1 MPKQSPEPS
10 VPWQREFTH
19 LAMTRRRLLGR
30 AVAAGGALAAAT
42 RGAST
47 LAAPGVSSAID
58 QRAQSA
64 GALRI
69 FYPNFPVL
77 DPQVVTNG
85 MWFAAAALLE
95 GLVTLGPSG
104 TEAVPAAAEKWDVSA
119 DGKTY
124 TFTLRSDA
132 VWSNG
137 EPVTAQD
144 FEWTYKRLLTPQG
157 AGTGV
162 TLGANSYQPILR
174 IVGAVDYQSGIL
186 TDWSKVGIKATSAQ
200 QLEFQLENPNAEF
213 PLLLVHPSMLPMNPK
228 AVEAKPKDW
237 QLPGNWVG
245 NGPFSPTAWTVNTSM
260 TITANDKYRDHAN
273 VGLKTVQAR
282 LYEGVLDTAAVSYE
296 SGEVDIVGL
305 PLADL
310 IRYEADPT
318 LSKQVM
324 SVTGGTVAYLAVL
337 RSKNPILENVKV
349 RQALAMGLDREAIA
363 KTSPAT
369 KPGAQLVPDSLKGWD
384 KADNIPFNPDQAKKL
399 LGDAGYPDGK
409 GFPEMKIL
417 CSSTNPQME
426 AMADIW
432 GKTLNI
438 KVKLDVVEAGVYVER
453 RWQVQEENYIG
464 FYFGTYGSTPT
475 WSTWAANLWG
485 PEFTQQ
491 FSMKAADWA
500 AYQKIQNDTSLKP
513 AEKTKQLDDYLA
525 AHASKEAISYGD
537 TVDKAFQST
546 DPAEQQSLLRQ
557 AAKIRQETYLFIP
570 VLYIGNFYAVKPTVK
585 GIHLLPGGLP
595 YYFKSITNG

>member
-1 MPKQSPEPS
+1 
-10 VPWQREFTH
+10 
-19 LAMTRRRLLGR
+19 MTV
-30 AVAAGGALAAAT
+30 VAS
-42 RGAST
+42 GASA
-47 LAAPGVSSAID
+47 LAAPGFTGAIG

-124 TFTLRSDA
+124 TFTLRSGA
-132 VWSNG
+132 TWSNG
-137 EPVTAQD
+137 DPVTAQD
-144 FEWTYKRLLTPQG
+144 FEWTYRRLLTPQG
-157 AGTGV
+157 GGTGV
-162 TLGANSYQPILR
+162 TLGANSYQSILR

-200 QLEFQLENPNAEF
+200 QLDIQLENPNAEF
-213 PLLLVHPSMLPMNPK
+213 PLLLVHPSMLPMSPK
-228 AVEAKPKDW
+228 LVEAKPKDW
-237 QLPGNWVG
+237 QLPENWVG
-245 NGPFSPTAWTVNTSM
+245 NGPFSPTAWTVNTS
-260 TITANDKYRDHAN
+260 ITLAANETYWDHAN
-273 VGLKTVQAR
+273 VGLKSVQAR

-296 SGEVDIVGL
+296 SGEVDIVSL

-310 IRYEADPT
+310 IRYQADPT
-318 LSKQVM
+318 LSKQVV
-324 SVTGGTVAYLAVL
+324 SVSGGTVAYLAVL
-337 RSKNPILENVKV
+337 RSKNPILEDVKV
-349 RQALAMGLDREAIA
+349 RQALALGLDREAIA

-384 KADNIPFNPDQAKKL
+384 QADNIPFDPDQAKQL
-399 LGDAGYPDGK
+399 LSDAGYPDGK
-409 GFPEMKIL
+409 GFPELKIL
-417 CSSTNPQME
+417 CTSTNPQME
-426 AMADIW
+426 ALADIW

-438 KVKLDVVEAGVYVER
+438 KVKLDVVETGVYVER
-453 RWQVQEENYIG
+453 RWQVQDENTVG

-485 PEFTQQ
+485 PQFTQQ

-500 AYQKIQNDTSLKP
+500 AYQKIQNDSSLKP
-513 AEKTKQLDDYLA
+513 AEQTKQLEDYLA
-525 AHASKEAISYGD
+525 AHASKEAITYGD
-537 TVDKAFQST
+537 TVNKAFQSA

-570 VLYIGNFYAVKPTVK
+570 VLFIGSFYAVKPTVK
-585 GIHLLPGGLP
+585 GINLLPGGLA